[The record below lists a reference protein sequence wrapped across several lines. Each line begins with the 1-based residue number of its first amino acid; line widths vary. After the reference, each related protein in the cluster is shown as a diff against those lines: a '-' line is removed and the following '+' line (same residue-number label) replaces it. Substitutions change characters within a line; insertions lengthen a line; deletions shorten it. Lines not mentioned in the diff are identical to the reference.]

1 MIETLAESLKAAQE
15 ANRTMGEA
23 LAVLQ
28 TISVEAL
35 EADANVTRASI
46 DALSLL
52 ASAWNSTPECRS
64 CFTQISVLV
73 QIT

>member
-35 EADANVTRASI
+35 EADANVTRAKY
-46 DALSLL
+46 
-52 ASAWNSTPECRS
+52 RS
-64 CFTQISVLV
+64 SGG
-73 QIT
+73 